1 MSRDFA
7 ISGLSVWTNLLV
19 CKRTFDGAT
28 TEMMDRFQPVS
39 AELELDLENLEKLN
53 RYFGSYSLIRQ
64 FLHLWLRPGRSFTLI
79 DLCTGFGDI
88 PRFIVNWC
96 RANDVAVRVTA
107 VDFQPATLELAIE
120 RSKIYPE
127 ITFAESDV
135 FKFVPAGPADFV
147 FCSLALHHFPDDA
160 AIRLLQRARDMA
172 QRGVLVADLE
182 RTDFGIA
189 GIYLLTAFV
198 FREPMTR
205 FDARLSIRRAFSFRE
220 MHRLASGAGW
230 ERFGHRRFPVC
241 RQAIWLES

>member
-1 MSRDFA
+1 M
-7 ISGLSVWTNLLV
+7 ISCGVSGPLLRTNLFAS
-19 CKRTFDGAT
+19 KRTFDGAT
-28 TEMMDRFQPVS
+28 SEMMDRVQLVS
-39 AELELDLENLEKLN
+39 AELEVDLENLEKLN
-53 RYFGSYSLIRQ
+53 RYFGSYALIRH
-64 FLHLWLRPGRSFTLI
+64 FLHRWLLPGRAFTLI

-107 VDFQPATLELAIE
+107 VDFQPATLELAIG

-135 FKFVPAGPADFV
+135 FKFVPGGPADFV
-147 FCSLALHHFPDDA
+147 FCSLALHHFADDA
-160 AIRLLQRARDMA
+160 AIRLLQRARAMA

-205 FDARLSIRRAFSFRE
+205 FDARLSIRRSFSFQE
-220 MHRLASGAGW
+220 LHRLASAAGW

-241 RQAIWLES
+241 RQAIWLEG